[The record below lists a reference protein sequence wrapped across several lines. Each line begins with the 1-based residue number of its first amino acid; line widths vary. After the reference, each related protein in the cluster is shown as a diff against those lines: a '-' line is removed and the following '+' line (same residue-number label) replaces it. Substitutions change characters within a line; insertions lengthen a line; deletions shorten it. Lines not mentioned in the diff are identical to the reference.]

1 MHVIAKETL
10 IRLTNCTNV
19 SLPVRNIMLI
29 QGFNY
34 TKAIKKRANWMQ
46 AYDLVQQVYLMM
58 QHQLEQ

>member
-10 IRLTNCTNV
+10 ITLTNCTNV

-34 TKAIKKRANWMQ
+34 TKAIKKRAN
-46 AYDLVQQVYLMM
+46 
-58 QHQLEQ
+58 